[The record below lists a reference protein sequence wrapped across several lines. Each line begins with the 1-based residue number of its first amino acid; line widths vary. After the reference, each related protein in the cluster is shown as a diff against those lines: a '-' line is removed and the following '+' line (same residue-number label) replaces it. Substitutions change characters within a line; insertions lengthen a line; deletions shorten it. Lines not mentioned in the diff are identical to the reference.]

1 MMYRSKLYSSFNNR
15 FLNFSFISN
24 GNRPCKFTQLRTAPV
39 GVYTMRFEPVSVLI
53 PHKTVLLNLFL
64 LASARDT
71 LHMENQAPGRGSIE
85 LLYRA
90 WSGDQNIVVKVRVG
104 ISQTDRTSS
113 SADISI
119 ESVTQPTYQA
129 NCREVCRRDSSQLK
143 YVSNK
148 LLDMDIHN
156 WQYDCSSQNP
166 FSNASLNK
174 VITLRIQVQDL
185 TVASFMCHGFVN
197 LAIFHRHLFTLL

>member
-1 MMYRSKLYSSFNNR
+1 M
-15 FLNFSFISN
+15 
-24 GNRPCKFTQLRTAPV
+24 
-39 GVYTMRFEPVSVLI
+39 
-53 PHKTVLLNLFL
+53 
-64 LASARDT
+64 
-71 LHMENQAPGRGSIE
+71 
-85 LLYRA
+85 
-90 WSGDQNIVVKVRVG
+90 KVRVS

-174 VITLRIQVQDL
+174 VITLNTSTGSHSRLVHVPWL
-185 TVASFMCHGFVN
+185 CESRHLPSASLY
-197 LAIFHRHLFTLL
+197 LAITHCSAHRPRTSTAPRLAADMKQNAVSMSLPCLH